1 MEKSKSENALG
12 RTSKL
17 AEKWAPLVPDQQIK
31 VPLTETLTVESDC
44 NKFTSS
50 GYAIVK
56 IEKTGT
62 NMP

>member
-1 MEKSKSENALG
+1 MKKSKSENALG

-17 AEKWAPLVPDQQIK
+17 AEKWVPSVPDQRITI
-31 VPLTETLTVESDC
+31 PLTKTLMVELDC

-56 IEKTGT
+56 IEKIRT